1 VHVADDQV
9 GYFTARYFHAF
20 LAVVGQERLIAEGTE
35 QVNHQLH
42 IRRVVFDNQDAC

>member
-1 VHVADDQV
+1 VYIADDQV
-9 GYFTARYFHAF
+9 GHFAASHFHAF

-35 QVNHQLH
+35 QVHHQLH